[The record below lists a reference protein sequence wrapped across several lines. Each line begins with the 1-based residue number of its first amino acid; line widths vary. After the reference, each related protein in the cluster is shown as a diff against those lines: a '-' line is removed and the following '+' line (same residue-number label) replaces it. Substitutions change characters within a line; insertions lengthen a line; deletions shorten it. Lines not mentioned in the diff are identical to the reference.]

1 MRWVALI
8 ILILISVWL
17 VLRFAGTATAG
28 LSYPYPHS
36 YTEGRTLHEVLLV
49 KRGSSV
55 YDPITADR
63 FIAGSNP
70 PLQYLLAAPLVPAGP
85 PDLSQPENV
94 PSILSR
100 ARALSLLAALVA
112 AGAAVALASL
122 SRRPHAAWGRG
133 GWRTLAWAAIGGALF
148 LSLPPVLVW
157 SARLEAEMLAVAF
170 TAAGLVCVALG
181 VREREQPQVRSEGED
196 METERRLESPNWLLL
211 LLGTLFFT
219 LALYTKQT
227 AVAGP
232 VAAAAYLL
240 LRDPKT
246 GLRWAGAVALLV
258 GVPFIIMEI
267 VTGHWFYLKLFTYS
281 ALPARRVSFEA
292 VLGGLWEDAWPL
304 VTLAVGYIA
313 YRAVGSWRQ
322 WSRSRGAE
330 GAHVE
335 RVGALRP
342 LLLPIF
348 TLSSLLFFP
357 FALTYAPE
365 HNALLMPAFGIC
377 ACVGALFVRLFAD
390 HWDEERDLQTEEGEA
405 RRRGTGAGWGARA
418 WAGDAALAL
427 VAIYAVLTS
436 PPATLYASDLRDA
449 SGEGERLRLI
459 IANAQGNSSSQIFSD
474 DPGLVALAGKDTPY
488 NDPQAMTYNAQVGRW
503 DETAYREKLRG
514 AAFGMILLSCDP
526 TETPSRCRTSAFTP
540 GVLDALRGG
549 YQVVFRDVYF
559 TLVPR

>member
-8 ILILISVWL
+8 TLILISVWL

-49 KRGSSV
+49 KRGASV

-63 FIAGSNP
+63 FISGSNP

-122 SRRPHAAWGRG
+122 SRRRHAAWGRG
-133 GWRTLAWAAIGGALF
+133 SWRTLAWAAIGGALF
-148 LSLPPVLVW
+148 LSLPPVLAW

-181 VREREQPQVRSEGED
+181 LREREQTQVIGEGEAV
-196 METERRLESPNWLLL
+196 ETERELVSPNWLLL
-211 LLGTLFFT
+211 LLGALFFT
-219 LALYTKQT
+219 LALYTRQT
-227 AVAGP
+227 AVAGA

-246 GLRWAGAVALLV
+246 GLRWTGAVALLV

-281 ALPARRVSFEA
+281 ALPARRASFEA

-304 VTLAVGYIA
+304 VALAVGYIA
-313 YRAVGSWRQ
+313 YRAIGSWRQ
-322 WSRSRGAE
+322 WSRSRGAQ
-330 GAHVE
+330 GAHVQ
-335 RVGALRP
+335 RVEALRP

-348 TLSSLLFFP
+348 TLSSLLFLP
-357 FALTYAPE
+357 FALTYGPG

-390 HWDEERDLQTEEGEA
+390 RRDADGDLQTKDVEA
-405 RRRGTGAGWGARA
+405 RRTGAGWGARA

-449 SGEGERLRLI
+449 SNEGERLRLI
-459 IANAQGNSSSQIFSD
+459 VANAQGNGGPQIFSD

-514 AAFGMILLSCDP
+514 GAFGMVLLSCDP

-549 YQVVFRDVYF
+549 YQVLFRDLYF